1 MCPLVKEF
9 QKEPEDFETV
19 VCVTG
24 QHREMLDQVL
34 EIFGVKPDY
43 DLNIM
48 KQGQDLY
55 DVTARVLTGMRD
67 VLDEVKPD
75 VVLVHGDTTTSMA
88 AAMAAFYRQIPVGHV
103 EAGLRTHNLYSPWPE
118 EMNRQVTGR
127 IAEYDFAP
135 TALSRQN
142 LLDEGVSEERIT
154 VTGNTVIDA
163 LHWVVERIK
172 NDEDLSLKLSDDL
185 KRAGYDTGRLREIP
199 GQARNDM
206 EEKARNDERENA
218 GNDVRKLVLITGH
231 RRENFGEGFIN
242 ICTAI
247 RDLARKYPE
256 VDFVYPMHLNPNVR
270 RPIQEIFGEQI
281 PGQARNDGKE
291 RAGND
296 MKEKARNDGKG
307 NLFFIEPLDYLDF
320 VYLMERSFIVLTDSG
335 GIQEEAPGLGKPVL
349 VMRDTTERP
358 EALEAGTVRLVGTDY
373 ERIVAEVS
381 ALLDNPAHYD
391 SMSHAVNP
399 YGDGKAC
406 PQIVAKF
413 K

>member
-9 QKEPEDFETV
+9 QKHPESFETV

-34 EIFGVKPDY
+34 QIFDVKPDY

-67 VLDEVKPD
+67 VLDTVKPD

-135 TALSRQN
+135 TPLSRQN
-142 LLDEGVSEERIT
+142 LLDEGVKEEKIT

-163 LHWVVERIK
+163 LHWVVKKIQDDSVLSEELRRKLGKEGYNTDRER
-172 NDEDLSLKLSDDL
+172 
-185 KRAGYDTGRLREIP
+185 R
-199 GQARNDM
+199 
-206 EEKARNDERENA
+206 
-218 GNDVRKLVLITGH
+218 LVLITGH
-231 RRENFGEGFIN
+231 RRENFGEGFISM
-242 ICTAI
+242 CTAI

-270 RPIQEIFGEQI
+270 KPIREVFGEMAD
-281 PGQARNDGKE
+281 PVGHD
-291 RAGND
+291 
-296 MKEKARNDGKG
+296 EKR

-320 VYLMERSFIVLTDSG
+320 VYLMSRSYIVLTDSG

-358 EALEAGTVRLVGTDY
+358 EALDAGTVRLVGTDY
-373 ERIVAEVS
+373 DRILSEVS
-381 ALLDNPAHYD
+381 ALLDDRNHYET
-391 SMSHAVNP
+391 MSHAVNP

-406 PQIVAKF
+406 PRIVDKL